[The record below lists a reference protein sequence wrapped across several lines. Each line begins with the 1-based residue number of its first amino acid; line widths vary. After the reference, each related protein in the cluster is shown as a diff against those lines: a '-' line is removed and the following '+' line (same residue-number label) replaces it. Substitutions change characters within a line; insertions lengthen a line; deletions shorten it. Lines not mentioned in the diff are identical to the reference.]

1 MKKQLLYATM
11 ALALMGG
18 ATGCSDF
25 GDVNND
31 PEQMTPQVMDFRLVF
46 THALTQ
52 SCGSDWDAWRNG
64 CIYGANMMQ
73 HTTSV
78 DWAQGV
84 FYTFTNDYSSSYW
97 SALYSGDRAVIRN
110 LKLVMDQ
117 WRDDPQYANDYQM
130 CRIVRAYVFQRM
142 TDLHGDIPYTE
153 AARGDEGIGYPKYD
167 AQKDIYMDLLKEL
180 TEARDALDETAGC
193 QMGAYDVVLN
203 GDIKGWKRFAN
214 SLLLR
219 VAMRLTK
226 VDQTTA
232 QQYVKDAFS
241 HADLLIDDPANNI
254 MVAHPD
260 GQGTDDS
267 AEPYGKIFSHEDTQ
281 AFYLSEY
288 FINELKRTQ
297 DPRLCLIATRCDNP
311 AAKWGDEGF
320 DYGDSS
326 DPDKLIGMPVGYE
339 TGDGNW
345 SIKNAPGYPGENFR
359 SYYALPN
366 RLTYARPDVP
376 TMWVT
381 ASETQLL
388 LAEAALRGWVSGSAE
403 DYYKKGVTAAMQQ
416 FSLYPAASDLY
427 AQWITD
433 ANISA
438 YLAANPMGTGEDAYK
453 NINWQ
458 YYVTTFCDEYETFA
472 NWRRS
477 GYPELTPVNKNYPSC
492 ETNGEIIRRFRYPIN
507 EQQINNANYN
517 AAVERM
523 GGDTF
528 MTRVW
533 WDGGK

>member
-1 MKKQLLYATM
+1 MIPIDAVITWVD
-11 ALALMGG
+11 G
-18 ATGCSDF
+18 
-25 GDVNND
+25 ND
-31 PEQMTPQVMDFRLVF
+31 PVLKKKR
-46 THALTQ
+46 
-52 SCGSDWDAWRNG
+52 DAWLTEKHEDKSEDIAGPSR
-64 CIYGANMMQ
+64 
-73 HTTSV
+73 
-78 DWAQGV
+78 
-84 FYTFTNDYSSSYW
+84 YSSSGELFFCVA
-97 SALYSGDRAVIRN
+97 SILKFATFIRRIFI
-110 LKLVMDQ
+110 VTDGQ
-117 WRDDPQYANDYQM
+117 DPHLDNFLRMNFPDTKTEIRIIDHTDIFKGYEQYLPT
-130 CRIVRAYVFQRM
+130 F
-142 TDLHGDIPYTE
+142 
-153 AARGDEGIGYPKYD
+153 
-167 AQKDIYMDLLKEL
+167 
-180 TEARDALDETAGC
+180 
-193 QMGAYDVVLN
+193 
-203 GDIKGWKRFAN
+203 N
-214 SLLLR
+214 SLAIETMLYR
-219 VAMRLTK
+219 
-226 VDQTTA
+226 
-232 QQYVKDAFS
+232 
-241 HADLLIDDPANNI
+241 I
-254 MVAHPD
+254 PD
-260 GQGTDDS
+260 
-267 AEPYGKIFSHEDTQ
+267 
-281 AFYLSEY
+281 LSEY

-345 SIKNAPGYPGENFR
+345 SIKNAPGYPGESFR

-388 LAEAALRGWVSGSAE
+388 LAEAALRGWISGSAE